1 MGWLAKLV
9 SERDDVISL
18 AFQNAEDMKDGAMD
32 HPPWEKEGTPSAEQ
46 PWKLNSLPPYW
57 DKEGG
62 IQQRNS
68 LVEFSHENQMNN
80 KVGY

>member
-32 HPPWEKEGTPSAEQ
+32 HPPWEKEGTPSAATL
-46 PWKLNSLPPYW
+46 KVKFPPSYW
-57 DKEGG
+57 DKGGG

-68 LVEFSHENQMNN
+68 LVEFSHEMNN